1 MPLIDLKTD
10 LKSLKYSGDRL
21 GGGSSNQPYIQTD
34 INTGKL
40 STSTS
45 RGLGLLK
52 PVETAANGVI
62 NTIGKLNKFVGNTD
76 DGFIRGGA
84 LGAAQASTTDLLRIG
99 KFFTDAPRGP
109 LFIARQVG
117 LQLSNPR
124 LEVKKGIRGAVSNAT
139 NLDLQ
144 GAIASF
150 TGGLLQPTRI
160 YNLGINTLAQVPVN
174 AFGGHFNRHGL
185 LPVQNDDSKYLNVV
199 TVNNQGNQDPD
210 FPFTPNN
217 RLAGLRKQFNLGDRK
232 PNASNNLIKKL
243 ASLPFQLP
251 FKIIS
256 SVINLN
262 PLNILKGQDIIDS
275 YLGGPK
281 SVYGIGT
288 TTIRRYDYT
297 ENKTLIKAAE
307 DKAFDKA
314 SAAKIDWTTK
324 KPGPL
329 SENGP
334 SLSYPGAKLSKNV
347 ENLNSIPDL
356 NGFSPAAKIYQD
368 QYKRKLERAVK
379 AVQNIE
385 QNMAFS
391 NVVDP
396 YYKAPDHGPFKNKTF
411 TTIDT
416 DQKLLRGKSAEIDG
430 KKFKYYGKREPKTID
445 GSQITDNYTD
455 VFARKDADIMTVA
468 FRVVDPFD
476 KIPPA
481 VFSKELNNSPEAK
494 KAKARRHYF
503 SAYMNGYKDSFNGS
517 WNEIN
522 YAGRAESFYVYNKF
536 KRSVSFNLQIPCFNR
551 KELFEK
557 HRNLGQMAATTAGAY
572 NSDGFLGGVLIQIN
586 LGNYLVGEFGI
597 LNNLSYSIPNDA
609 AWDVTPEGRLAMYLE
624 ASFDFTIIH
633 KDLPQYSVDG
643 GFFKYL
649 PNNLDGFL
657 PTLTNPQEWVYDNY
671 ETYASGDTL
680 VPTAVVRLN
689 PTLDN
694 VRGVNVTQGETTF
707 NNGNVTQTTLP
718 AFNPFSTTLSRSQQA
733 KAEAAFL
740 SDPLGINAAQQSQAQ
755 DPLGLNKYFNS
766 IPQPPSP
773 EETTGTYQYTYN
785 PQDNNNNE

>member
-1 MPLIDLKTD
+1 MALIDLKTN
-10 LKSLKYSGDRL
+10 LKSLKYGDDRL
-21 GGGSSNQPYIQTD
+21 GGGNSDQPYIQTD
-34 INTGKL
+34 INTGQL

-52 PVETAANGVI
+52 PVETATNGII
-62 NTIGKLNKFVGNTD
+62 NTIGKLNTFVGNVD

-84 LGAAQASTTDLLRIG
+84 AGAAQASTTDLLRIG

-124 LEVKKGIRGAVSNAT
+124 LEVKKGLRGVLSNILSPQGTLAT
-139 NLDLQ
+139 L
-144 GAIASF
+144 
-150 TGGLLQPTRI
+150 TGGLLEPTRI

-185 LPVQNDDSKYLNVV
+185 LPFQGDDSKYLNVAQ
-199 TVNNQGNQDPD
+199 VNNQGNQDSNS
-210 FPFTPNN
+210 PNN
-217 RLAGLRKQFNLGDRK
+217 RLAGLRKQFNLGDRE

-243 ASLPFQLP
+243 AFLPFRVPIKL
-251 FKIIS
+251 IG
-256 SVINLN
+256 SV
-262 PLNILKGQDIIDS
+262 LKGKPLDVFKGEDTID
-275 YLGGPK
+275 YYIGGPK
-281 SVYGIGT
+281 SIYGIGT

-297 ENKTLIKAAE
+297 ENKTLIKEAE
-307 DKAFDKA
+307 DIAFRIA
-314 SAAKIDWTTK
+314 SLAKIDWTTN

-334 SLSYPGAKLSKNV
+334 TLSYAKVPLNKDT
-347 ENLNSIPDL
+347 ENQNRNAISSLDAI
-356 NGFSPAAKIYQD
+356 SPVAKIYQN
-368 QYKRKLERAVK
+368 QYKRALERAVK
-379 AVQNIE
+379 DVQNIK
-385 QNMAFS
+385 QDMAFS
-391 NVVDP
+391 NVIDP
-396 YYKAPDHGPFKNKTF
+396 YYKAPEHGPFKNKTF
-411 TTIDT
+411 TTTDT
-416 DQKLLRGKSAEIDG
+416 NQKLLRGESAEIDG

-445 GSQITDNYTD
+445 GSQVTDNYTD

-476 KIPPA
+476 NIPPA
-481 VFSKELNNSPEAK
+481 VFSKELDNSQEAK
-494 KAKARRHYF
+494 NARARRHYF
-503 SAYMNGYKDSFNGS
+503 SAYMTGYKDSFSGN

-522 YAGRAESFYVYNKF
+522 YAGRAESFYVYDKF
-536 KRSVSFNLQIPCFNR
+536 KRTVSFNLQIPCNNR

-557 HRNLGQMAATTAGAY
+557 HRNLGQIAAATAGAY
-572 NSDGFLGGVLIQIN
+572 NSKGFLGGVLIQIN

-633 KDLPQYSVDG
+633 KDLPEYSVDG

-649 PNNLDGFL
+649 PNNLEGFL

-671 ETYASGDTL
+671 ETYASGDTI

-694 VRGVNVTQGETTF
+694 VRGVGVTQGETIFSKGTI
-707 NNGNVTQTTLP
+707 TQTTL
-718 AFNPFSTTLSRSQQA
+718 NPSQLPSNQPTIFS
-733 KAEAAFL
+733 
-740 SDPLGINAAQQSQAQ
+740 SDPFIIRSQQSQAQ
-755 DPLGLNKYFNS
+755 VSRDPLDPIGLNKYFNS
-766 IPQPPSP
+766 IPQPPTP
-773 EETTGTYQYTYN
+773 EETTGPYQYTYN